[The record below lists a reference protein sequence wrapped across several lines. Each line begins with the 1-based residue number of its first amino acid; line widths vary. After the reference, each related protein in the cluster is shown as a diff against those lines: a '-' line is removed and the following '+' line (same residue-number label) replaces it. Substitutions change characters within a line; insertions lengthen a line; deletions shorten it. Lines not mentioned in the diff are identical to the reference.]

1 MWRRFTDIFVEYV
14 NPSHVSC
21 DELAVSVAV
30 AGISYQLSGDLC
42 GWYLLSALWWSVF
55 ICLGMYTM
63 SYQQSDCHEVKKGKE
78 ELGELAWAN
87 EYLTK

>member
-42 GWYLLSALWWSVF
+42 SFVSACTP
-55 ICLGMYTM
+55 CLTSSQIVM
-63 SYQQSDCHEVKKGKE
+63 K
-78 ELGELAWAN
+78 
-87 EYLTK
+87 